1 MLLYPREINTKFKI
15 FTNEFD
21 NPKYQYKTGFVS
33 VINEKGELDDIIGE
47 NVCNLLEL

>member
-1 MLLYPREINTKFKI
+1 MLLYPGNTKTEFKI

-21 NPKYQYKTGFVS
+21 NPKINCKLGFIS
-33 VINEKGELDDIIGE
+33 IIDEKGELDDLIGE